1 MSHKNSPV
9 QLYSMENPEI
19 LPNGGVPPGIKL
31 KELTNDEQKAI
42 VCGLLEES
50 EDGRFKYGAI
60 SRTAKNYGVA
70 RQTISILPNKSV
82 KARESGK
89 HSLSVIHNKN
99 AGMTNNLK
107 YDLQALSDE
116 LKQLPH
122 DRRQNIRDAAHSLEV
137 LLTTI
142 YNEENTV
149 GVKRNVT
156 NFNHS
161 V

>member
-1 MSHKNSPV
+1 M
-9 QLYSMENPEI
+9 
-19 LPNGGVPPGIKL
+19 
-31 KELTNDEQKAI
+31 I

-50 EDGRFKYGAI
+50 EDGWLKFGAI
-60 SRTAKNYGVA
+60 SQTAKNYGVA
-70 RQTISILPNKSV
+70 RQTISILWNKSV

-99 AGMTNNLK
+99 AGTTNNLQH
-107 YDLQALSDE
+107 DLQALSDE

-122 DRRQNIRDAAHSLEV
+122 DQRQNIRDVAHSLEV

-156 NFNHS
+156 NFNHRI
-161 V
+161 